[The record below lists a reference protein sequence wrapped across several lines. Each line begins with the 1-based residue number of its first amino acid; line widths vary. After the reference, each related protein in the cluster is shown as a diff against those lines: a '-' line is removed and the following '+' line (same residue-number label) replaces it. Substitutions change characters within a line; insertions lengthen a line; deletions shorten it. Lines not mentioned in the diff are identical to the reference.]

1 MNDSKGIQ
9 QGNATI
15 LVLAVLKDGAR
26 HGYDIAR
33 EVERRSENALAFK
46 HGTLYPVLHGL
57 EKDNLIVSTWEHPE
71 GERPR
76 RVYSLTA
83 AGEARLEQCLQQWT
97 EFTQAMN
104 KVIGSRRGEQPI

>member
-9 QGNATI
+9 QGNAAT

-57 EKDNLIVSTWEHPE
+57 EKDHLIVSAWEHPA

-76 RVYSLTA
+76 RVYSLTP
-83 AGEARLEQCLQQWT
+83 AGEAKLEQCLQQWN
-97 EFTQAMN
+97 EFTRAMN

>member
-1 MNDSKGIQ
+1 VNDSKRMQ
-9 QGNATI
+9 PGNTTI

-33 EVERRSENALAFK
+33 EVEWRSENALAFK

-57 EKDNLIVSTWEHPE
+57 EKDNLIVSAWEHPE

-76 RVYSLTA
+76 RVYNLTP
-83 AGEARLEQCLQQWT
+83 AGEAKLEQCLKQWN

-104 KVIGSRRGEQPI
+104 KVIGGSRGEQPI